1 VKRGAGLDAGRAR
14 VRLIQVRAA
23 KGKVVAERFLSEA
36 VQPGERPFEA
46 AGASFSTLKKK
57 PSPVRAGLT
66 GSDVMMRY
74 LPVPEVE
81 DWRLERLMNFEVQEL
96 ESHSGAPLATSFNLL
111 PVPKELDE
119 EDTILV
125 GVVREDLLEKARA
138 DLGTLPLQGF
148 TPNSVALYNAWLALG
163 DHEPSVT
170 LLANVGAS
178 TLDLVLVR
186 GADLYF
192 ARSVTSGLEKRD
204 SVLAARLGVDEARA
218 GRLIHRHLDLAA
230 AAAGKL
236 HGDAERVTRPLLSL
250 YEPLATL
257 LGGMVTLCKAQ
268 ARLRELTLG
277 RVLLCGGGSAARGL
291 ETFLASRLDVP
302 VSVWNPVEM
311 VDPAGLSSEEA
322 RAFEEDGPGAA
333 VALGLA
339 LSAADPDLYALEIL
353 SRGARR
359 RRDFRQRGIPL
370 VAAGALAL
378 VFLAADFLVT
388 SSRADEAH
396 RLAVSAEATVRQR
409 EQAHARALKLKE
421 ETAVAG
427 NLAGDLESRL
437 GLQRSAEEM
446 LRFLSRELP
455 GDFWVDG
462 FQAALVPGKE
472 WGFPGRLIPAVT
484 VTGKGKD
491 GVRPAS
497 VLFAEFGEKLKS
509 MLPGGEA
516 AIRNT
521 TRAVRGSSGA
531 LEWTVEVQLLT
542 RTPPPAEEEEG

>member
-14 VRLIQVRAA
+14 VRLAQVRTA
-23 KGKVVAERFLSEA
+23 KGRVVAERFLSEP
-36 VQPGERPFEA
+36 VRPGERPFEA
-46 AGASFSTLKKK
+46 AGASFAGLKKK
-57 PSPVRAGLT
+57 PAPVRAGLT

-125 GVVREDLLEKARA
+125 GVVREDLLEEARA
-138 DLGTLPLQGF
+138 NLGSLPLQGF

-204 SVLAARLGVDEARA
+204 ALLAARLGVDEARA
-218 GRLIHRHLDLAA
+218 ERLIHKHLDLAA

-236 HGDAERVTRPLLSL
+236 AGDAERVTRPLLPL
-250 YEPLATL
+250 YEPLSTL

-268 ARLRELTLG
+268 ARLRELTLD
-277 RVLLCGGGSAARGL
+277 RVLLCGGGAAARGL
-291 ETFLASRLDVP
+291 GTFLSRRLGVP

-311 VDPAGLSSEEA
+311 VDPAGLAPDEA
-322 RAFEEDGPGAA
+322 QALEEDGPGAA

-339 LSAADPDLYALEIL
+339 LSAADPDLFALEIL
-353 SRGARR
+353 SRAARR

-370 VAAGALAL
+370 VAAGALAV

-388 SSRADEAH
+388 SSRAGAAH
-396 RLAVSAEATVRQR
+396 QLAVRAEATVRQR
-409 EQAHARALKLKE
+409 EQAHARALQLKQ
-421 ETAVAG
+421 ETAAAEI
-427 NLAGDLESRL
+427 LAGDLESRFAL
-437 GLQRSAEEM
+437 KRSAEEM
-446 LRFLSRELP
+446 FRFLSRELP
-455 GDFWVDG
+455 EDFWVEG
-462 FQAALVPGKE
+462 FQTALVPGKD
-472 WGFPGRLIPAVT
+472 WGLPGRRVPVVT

-509 MLPGGEA
+509 RLPGGEA

-521 TRAVRGSSGA
+521 TRAVRGSGGA
-531 LEWTVEVQLLT
+531 LEWTVEVQLLS
-542 RTPPPAEEEEG
+542 RTPPPEEEEEG